1 MRVLIVATNRERVP
15 MPVVPI
21 GACIV
26 AAAAEEAGHEV
37 RLVDLMWVRRP
48 KRVLARAL
56 RDFQPEI
63 VGLSVRNM
71 DDTAWLRSNF
81 YLGDAR
87 GYVRQVKAHGVPA
100 IVGGACL
107 GVHPGPITAY
117 LEADAGIWGDG
128 EEAFVQ
134 LLERARQGQPWHDVD
149 GVVTVPEGGEPRV
162 NPQRM
167 VSDIGTV
174 PRSRVWR
181 WLDYDRYAPNNGPL
195 PIQAR
200 RGCVFD
206 CDYCT
211 YKAIEGGTY
220 RTRPVDAVV
229 AELAETA
236 ERYPGGSVEFVDSTF
251 NVPLPYTLDL
261 CRAIADAK
269 LDLLLQTSDLNPG
282 AVDGKLMP
290 LMQEAGFNQ
299 VLITPEVASDTMLK
313 NLNKG
318 FTMEHVRQT
327 ARNRRDVDFAVMWIF
342 MLGGWE
348 ETEQTL
354 DETFEFLATEIPSTD
369 LVFLQPGL
377 RVYPNT
383 GLQRKLIEA
392 GRLSSDDP
400 LLEPYY
406 YISPHVPE
414 MRLRDLIVEQ
424 IEAHP
429 NYITIKDVLHPLLP
443 LYMRFAHWMGIEAP
457 LSRAPGGLARLA
469 SIGMRRPKASV

>member
-1 MRVLIVATNRERVP
+1 

-21 GACIV
+21 GACVV

-37 RLVDLMWVRRP
+37 RLLDLMWVRRP
-48 KRVLARAL
+48 KRALARAL
-56 RDFQPEI
+56 KDFAPEL

-81 YLGDAR
+81 YLEDAR
-87 GYVRQVKAHGVPA
+87 ACVRQVKAAGLPA
-100 IVGGACL
+100 VVGGACL
-107 GVHPGPITAY
+107 GVHPGPITKY

-128 EEAFVQ
+128 EQAFVE
-134 LLERARQGQPWHDVD
+134 LLARAQQGQPWHDVR
-149 GVVTVPEGGEPRV
+149 GVVTVTGGGEPRV
-162 NPQRM
+162 NPQLM
-167 VSDIGTV
+167 VPDISQV

-181 WLDYDRYAPNNGPL
+181 WLDYPKYAPNNGPL

-220 RTRPVDAVV
+220 RLRPVDQVV
-229 AELAETA
+229 DELRETA

-251 NVPLPYTLDL
+251 NVPLPYTLEL
-261 CRAIADAK
+261 CQAIADAK

-290 LMQEAGFNQ
+290 LMQSAGFNQ
-299 VLITPEVASDTMLK
+299 VLITPEVASDTMLR

-327 ARNRRDVDFAVMWIF
+327 ARNRREVDFAVMWIF

-348 ETEQTL
+348 ETEETL
-354 DETFEFLATEIPSTD
+354 AETFEFMATEIPDTD

-383 GLQRKLIEA
+383 GLHKKLLDD
-392 GRLSSDDP
+392 GTLDPTDP

-406 YISPHVPE
+406 YLSPNLPE
-414 MRLRDLIVEQ
+414 VRYRELIVDQ
-424 IEAHP
+424 IAAHP

-443 LYMRFAHWMGIEAP
+443 LYLRFAHMMGIEAP
-457 LSRAPGGLARLA
+457 LSRAPGGLTRLA
-469 SIGMRRPKASV
+469 RMGMRRPKASV

>member
-21 GACIV
+21 GACTV
-26 AAAAEEAGHEV
+26 ASAVEAAGHEV
-37 RLVDLMWVRRP
+37 RFLDLMWVRRP
-48 KRVLARAL
+48 KRALARTL
-56 RDFQPEI
+56 EDFRPEI

-81 YLGDAR
+81 YLDDAR
-87 GYVRQVKAHGVPA
+87 AYVRQVKAHGVPA
-100 IVGGACL
+100 VVGGACL
-107 GVHPGPITAY
+107 GVHPGPITAR

-134 LLERARQGQPWHDVD
+134 LLDRFARGESWDDVG
-149 GVVTVPEGGEPRV
+149 GVVTLTDGGEPRV
-162 NPQRM
+162 NPQLM
-167 VSDIGTV
+167 VRDISTV
-174 PRSRVWR
+174 PRTRVWR
-181 WLDYDRYAPNNGPL
+181 WLDYDRYAPKGGPL

-220 RTRPVDAVV
+220 RLRPVQDVV
-229 AELAETA
+229 DELRETA

-251 NVPLPYTLDL
+251 NVPLPYTLEL

-282 AVDGKLMP
+282 AVDDRLMP
-290 LMQEAGFNQ
+290 LMRSAGFNQ

-327 ARNRRDVDFAVMWIF
+327 ARNRREVDFAVMWVF

-348 ETEQTL
+348 ETEETL
-354 DETFEFLATEIPSTD
+354 AETFEFLATEIPATD

-392 GRLSSDDP
+392 GKLSADDP

-414 MRLRDLIVEQ
+414 LRMRELIVEQ
-424 IEAHP
+424 IREHP

-443 LYMRFAHWMGIEAP
+443 LYLRFAHMMGIEAP

>member
-26 AAAAEEAGHEV
+26 AAATEEAGHEV
-37 RLVDLMWVRRP
+37 RLLDLMWVRRP
-48 KRVLARAL
+48 KRALARAL
-56 RDFQPEI
+56 KEFQPEV

-81 YLGDAR
+81 YLDDAR
-87 GYVRQVKAHGVPA
+87 GYVRQVKAAGLPT

-134 LLERARQGQPWHDVD
+134 LLDRHQRGEPWHDVQ
-149 GVVTVPEGGEPRV
+149 GVVTVPDGGEPRV
-162 NPQRM
+162 NPQLM
-167 VSDIGTV
+167 VQDLATV

-181 WLDYDRYAPNNGPL
+181 WLDYARYAPNGGPL

-200 RGCVFD
+200 RGCAFD

-220 RTRPVDAVV
+220 RLRPVDQVV
-229 AELAETA
+229 DELRETA

-251 NVPLPYTLDL
+251 NVPLPYTLEL
-261 CRAIADAK
+261 CQAIADAK

-290 LMQEAGFNQ
+290 LMQSAGFNQ
-299 VLITPEVASDTMLK
+299 VLITPEVASDTMLR

-327 ARNRRDVDFAVMWIF
+327 ARNRREVDFAVMWIF

-348 ETEQTL
+348 ETEETL
-354 DETFEFLATEIPSTD
+354 AETFEFMAEEIPETD

-392 GRLSSDDP
+392 GKLSPTDP
-400 LLEPYY
+400 LIEPYY
-406 YISPHVPE
+406 YISPGVPE
-414 MRLRDLIVEQ
+414 LRMRELIVDQ
-424 IEAHP
+424 IGQHP
-429 NYITIKDVLHPLLP
+429 NYITIKDVLNPLLP
-443 LYMRFAHWMGIEAP
+443 LYLRFAHMVGIEAP

-469 SIGMRRPKASV
+469 SLGMRRPKASV